1 MEMMKTLPLI
11 AWFLAAGSAGN
22 VLAAELTE
30 DTFLSDLP
38 MVLTAS
44 RIAQSP
50 LDAPAP
56 VSVIDRETI
65 RASGFT
71 EIHELLR
78 LVPGFLVAD
87 WPEGPPT
94 VVNHGLGDANSR
106 RMQVLVDGLSVY
118 DPFRGGVAWQD
129 IPLRV
134 EDIERIEV
142 VRAPSQAVYG
152 ANAFQGVINII
163 TLGADAEPGAGIV
176 IAGGQRGF
184 EDEYL
189 RLGRAG
195 RVVDWRISA
204 SHRQANNFRDLGR
217 DLFMIQEDIER
228 WGLNGQVAWHPSN
241 DQELRAYLGLGWGND
256 DTGTRD
262 STSNPPRDRD
272 NRDRFFQLSWRSNP
286 SAAAETTLRYYHYSR
301 KEREG
306 YRVYAT
312 NLALAPVPFISV
324 GADIDMRRNGIE
336 FQRVDNWSGALQTMW
351 GAGLRHDQV
360 ESEHLLYGLGDVG
373 GVQKQIF
380 GNLDWTFAP
389 SWQLNL
395 GAMVEDHYNTDMLLS
410 PRLALNFKVAP
421 EQALR
426 LSVGRS
432 YRAPTIEEASV
443 REVMAYSGGIAD
455 VGKWAYRDLDPER
468 VDFIELGYVARF
480 APLGLRL
487 DARLFQDNYR
497 DYIDDQSCILD
508 PEASEFRPDGVRRGV
523 RCEFAPPPGYER
535 PLGFAGFSWGDP
547 SLPNGTLPRFSNF
560 KAFYFFNSGEI
571 KVRGGDVTLDWR
583 NHAVGRIL
591 LTHAITQISA
601 EGVGL
606 DSTSSAASVTRD
618 NDMAVSAPRHATS
631 LLWSR
636 GWPWGLETSVGF
648 YHVGAM
654 KWPNDGDD
662 QPAYRRWDFRLA
674 KRLAGA
680 GDEIALTLQNFNG
693 DHTEFDDY
701 VPEHQA
707 FVTLRL
713 NW

>member
-1 MEMMKTLPLI
+1 MEMMKSLTWMALAII
-11 AWFLAAGSAGN
+11 ASPAG
-22 VLAAELTE
+22 AAELTE
-30 DTFLSDLP
+30 DAFLADLP

-87 WPEGPPT
+87 WPEGSPT

-163 TLGADAEPGAGIV
+163 TLGADAEPGAGV
-176 IAGGQRGF
+176 VVSGGQRGF

-189 RLGRAG
+189 RLGKSDG
-195 RVVDWRISA
+195 RLDWRISA
-204 SHRQANNFRDLGR
+204 SHRQANNFRDMGR
-217 DLFMIQEDIER
+217 DNYMVQEDIER
-228 WGLNGQVAWHPSN
+228 WGLNGQLAWHPSA
-241 DQELRAYLGLGWGND
+241 DQEVRAYLGLGWGND
-256 DTGTRD
+256 LTGTED
-262 STSNPPRDRD
+262 STSDPLRDRD
-272 NRDRFFQLSWRSNP
+272 NRDRFFQLSWRVTASD
-286 SAAAETTLRYYHYSR
+286 SAETTLRYYHYDR

-306 YRVYAT
+306 FRVYAIDP
-312 NLALAPVPFISV
+312 ALAPVPYISV
-324 GADIDMRRNGIE
+324 DANIDMRRDGVE
-336 FQRVDNWSGALQTMW
+336 FQRTQTWSDQIQTMW
-351 GAGLRHDQV
+351 GAGLRYDQV
-360 ESEHLLYGLGDVG
+360 ESEHLLYGLGNVG
-373 GVQKQIF
+373 GMQKQVF
-380 GNLDWTFAP
+380 GNLDWSFAP
-389 SWQLNL
+389 RWQLNL
-395 GAMVEDHYNTDMLLS
+395 GAMVEDHYNTDTLFS
-410 PRLALNFKVAP
+410 PRLALNFKLAR

-426 LSVGRS
+426 FSAGRS
-432 YRAPTIEEASV
+432 YRAPTVEEASA
-443 REVMAYSGGIAD
+443 REAMTYSGGVAD
-455 VGKWAYRDLDPER
+455 VGEWAYRELDPER
-468 VDFIELGYVARF
+468 VDFVELGYVARF
-480 APLGLRL
+480 APLGLRV
-487 DARLFQDNYR
+487 DARLFQDDYR

-523 RCEFAPPPGYER
+523 RCDFAPPPGYER

-560 KAFYFFNSGEI
+560 KAFYFFNSGAI

-583 NHAVGRIL
+583 NPTVGRIL
-591 LTHAITQISA
+591 LMHAITQISA
-601 EGVGL
+601 QGVGT
-606 DSTSSAASVTRD
+606 DATSRAASVTRD
-618 NDMAVSAPRHATS
+618 GDMVLSAPRHATS

-636 GWPWGLETSVGF
+636 GWAWGIETSVGV
-648 YHVGAM
+648 YYVGDM
-654 KWPNDGDD
+654 KWPNDGDY
-662 QPAYRRWDFRLA
+662 QPAYQRWDFRLA
-674 KRLAGA
+674 KRLGGPDA

-693 DHTEFDDY
+693 NHTEFDDY